1 MKRAQAWTALRQHE
15 TEPLDLLVVGG
26 GIAGAGVALE
36 AARCG
41 ARVALVEAQ
50 DFAGGTSSK
59 SSKLVHGGL
68 RYLAQG
74 QFGLTRESVRERKAL
89 LRDMP
94 GLVTPLRFLL
104 PVRQSDRKG
113 RRILGVGLGLYDLF
127 AGQRSRQWHAPDAVL
142 AQAPHLQDQGL
153 VGGWSYLDAQT
164 DDARLVLRVLAEAR
178 LHGALTLNHV
188 RAEGLLEAEGQVCG
202 ARLREADSGE
212 TLAVRARVV
221 VNATG
226 AWADRL
232 RLDLGRQ
239 TAPLLRPLRGS
250 HLVFEA
256 WRLPVA
262 QALAFFHPQDGRP
275 VFALPW
281 EGRTLLGTTDLDH
294 RETLDQE
301 PGITAVEFNYLMQA
315 ARAAFPSLDLGVD
328 DVVSSFSGVRPVLDS
343 GDHRDPSKEARE
355 HLILCERGLL
365 TVSGGK
371 LTTFRSS
378 AIQALYLVQSRVPA
392 LQGLRSDAPLLRP
405 PGIASLQAARSL
417 PQPLRE
423 RLLARHGDATAMLL
437 AEAQPGELQDIPHA
451 GCCWAEL
458 RYACRHEAVLHLD
471 DLLLRRSRI
480 GLLLRDG
487 GTELLPALRPLVQG
501 CLGWSDA
508 RWDDEC
514 HRYRALVLRCYGIPT
529 ELRP

>member
-1 MKRAQAWTALRQHE
+1 MKRADSWAALRLHE
-15 TEPLDLLVVGG
+15 TEPLDLLVIGG

-41 ARVALVEAQ
+41 ARVALVEAR

-74 QFGLTRESVRERKAL
+74 QVGLTRESVRERKAL

-104 PVRQSDRKG
+104 PVRRGDRKG
-113 RRILGVGLGLYDLF
+113 RRILGLGLAMYDFF
-127 AGQRSRQWHAPDAVL
+127 AGRRTRQWHAPAAVL
-142 AQAPHLQDQGL
+142 AQAPHLQEQDL
-153 VGGWSYLDAQT
+153 AGGWSYLDAQT

-188 RAEGLLEAEGQVCG
+188 AAESLIEAEGRVQG
-202 ARLREADSGE
+202 ACLRDAASGE
-212 TLAVRARVV
+212 TRVVQARVV

-232 RLDLGRQ
+232 RQNLGEG
-239 TAPLLRPLRGS
+239 PKLRPLRGS

-262 QALAFFHPQDGRP
+262 QALAFFHPRDGRP

-294 RETLDQE
+294 RDPLDRE
-301 PGITAVEFNYLMQA
+301 PGISAAEFDYLMQA
-315 ARAAFPSLDLGVD
+315 VRAAFPSLDLGLE
-328 DVVSSFSGVRPVLDS
+328 DVVSTFSGVRPVLDS
-343 GDHRDPSKEARE
+343 GDRRDPSKEARE
-355 HLILCERGLL
+355 HLILAERGLL

-371 LTTFRSS
+371 LTTFRAS
-378 AIQALYLVQSRVPA
+378 AIQALRRVQGRVPA
-392 LQGLRSDAPLLRP
+392 LQRLRPDAPLLRT
-405 PGIASLQAARSL
+405 PGIASLQAARAL
-417 PQPLRE
+417 PPALRE
-423 RLLARHGDATAMLL
+423 RLLARYGDATATLL
-437 AEAQPGELQDIPHA
+437 TEARPGELQDIPHA
-451 GCCWAEL
+451 QCCLAEL

-487 GTELLPALRPLVQG
+487 GAALLHTLRPLVQET
-501 CLGWSDA
+501 LGWNDE

-514 HRYRALVLRCYGIPT
+514 HRYRDRVLRCYGIPT
-529 ELRP
+529 EWRP

>member
-1 MKRAQAWTALRQHE
+1 MKRAEAWAALRAHE
-15 TEPLDLLVVGG
+15 REPLDLLVIGG

-41 ARVALVEAQ
+41 ARVALVEAR
-50 DFAGGTSSK
+50 DFASGTSSK

-74 QFGLTRESVRERKAL
+74 RIGLTRESVRERKAL

-104 PVRQSDRKG
+104 PVRHADRKG
-113 RRILGVGLGLYDLF
+113 RRILGAGLAMYDFF
-127 AGQRSRQWHAPDAVL
+127 AGRRTRQWHAPDAVL
-142 AQAPHLQDQGL
+142 AQAPHLAAAGL
-153 VGGWSYLDAQT
+153 AGGWSYLDAQT

-178 LHGALTLNHV
+178 QLGAITLNHV
-188 RAEGLLEAEGQVCG
+188 AAERLTETDGQVRG
-202 ARLREADSGE
+202 AVLRNDDSGE
-212 TLAVRARVV
+212 RLAVQARVV

-226 AWADRL
+226 AWADQL
-232 RLDLGRQ
+232 RQDLGAR
-239 TAPLLRPLRGS
+239 PLLRPLRGS
-250 HLVFEA
+250 HLLFEA

-262 QALAFFHPQDGRP
+262 QAVAFFHPQDGRP

-294 RETLDQE
+294 RDPLDRE
-301 PGITAVEFNYLMQA
+301 PGITAAEFDYLMQA
-315 ARAAFPSLDLGVD
+315 VRAAFPSLSLDAE
-328 DVVSSFSGVRPVLDS
+328 DVVSTYSGVRPVLDS
-343 GDHRDPSKEARE
+343 GDQRDPSKEARE
-355 HLILCERGLL
+355 HLILDERGLL

-378 AIQALYLVQSRVPA
+378 AIQALRRVQSRVPA
-392 LQGLRSDAPLLRP
+392 LRRLQPDAALLRA
-405 PGIASLQAARSL
+405 PGIASLHATQAL
-417 PQPLRE
+417 PAPLRQ
-423 RLLARHGDATAMLL
+423 RLLARYGDAASVLL
-437 AEAQPGELQDIPHA
+437 AEASPDELREIPHA
-451 GCCWAEL
+451 ECCWAEL
-458 RYACRHEAVLHLD
+458 RHALRHEAVLHLD

-487 GTELLPALRPLVQG
+487 GAALLPALRPLVQET
-501 CLGWSDA
+501 LAWSDE

-514 HRYRALVLRCYGIPT
+514 HRYRERVLRCHGIPR
-529 ELRP
+529 EWRP

>member
-1 MKRAQAWTALRQHE
+1 MRRAEAWAALRPHE
-15 TEPLDLLVVGG
+15 TTPLDLLVIGG

-41 ARVALVEAQ
+41 ARVALVEAR

-74 QFGLTRESVRERKAL
+74 QIGLTRESVRERKAL

-113 RRILGVGLGLYDLF
+113 RRILGLGLAMYDFF
-127 AGQRSRQWHAPDAVL
+127 AGRRTREWHAPEAVL
-142 AQAPHLQDQGL
+142 AQAPHLAPQDL

-178 LHGALTLNHV
+178 RLGALTLNHV
-188 RAEGLLEAEGQVCG
+188 SADQLIESGGQVQG
-202 ARLREADSGE
+202 ALLHDRASGDRLS
-212 TLAVRARVV
+212 VQARVV

-226 AWADRL
+226 VWADQL
-232 RLDLGRQ
+232 RQDLGER
-239 TAPLLRPLRGS
+239 PRLRPLRGS
-250 HLVFEA
+250 HLLFEA
-256 WRLPVA
+256 WRLPLA
-262 QALAFFHPQDGRP
+262 QAVAFFHPDDGRP

-281 EGRTLLGTTDLDH
+281 EGRTMLGTTDLDH
-294 RETLDQE
+294 GAPLDQE
-301 PGITAVEFNYLMQA
+301 PGISAEEFDYLMRA
-315 ARAAFPSLDLGVD
+315 ARAAFPGLALGVD
-328 DVVSSFSGVRPVLDS
+328 DVVSTFSGVRPVQDS

-355 HLILCERGLL
+355 HLILAERGLL

-371 LTTFRSS
+371 LTTFRAS
-378 AIQALYLVQSRVPA
+378 AIQALRRVQSRVPA
-392 LQGLRSDAPLLRP
+392 LQCLQPDAPLLQT
-405 PGIASLQAARSL
+405 PGIASLHAAQAL
-417 PQPLRE
+417 PAPLRQ
-423 RLLARHGDATAMLL
+423 RLLARYGDATETLL
-437 AEAQPGELQDIPHA
+437 AEARPGELYDIPHA
-451 GCCWAEL
+451 ECCWAEL
-458 RYACRHEAVLHLD
+458 RYALRHEAVLHLD

-487 GTELLPALRPLVQG
+487 GAGLLPTLRPLVQDT
-501 CLGWSDA
+501 LAWSDE

-514 HRYRALVLRCYGIPT
+514 HRYRERVLRCYGIPR
-529 ELRP
+529 EWRP